1 MDTLRTQQ
9 VHLQQVCL
17 RSFVCLSGLLFASV
31 LFKLYDRDLRASNCC
46 GGRKG
51 RVGTHSMGVGLE
63 CEGNALLMRSERS
76 SSSYFLH
83 RKKLESLDRVRLQ
96 LDHNASRACNHNAL
110 RR

>member
-1 MDTLRTQQ
+1 MDTLRAQQ
-9 VHLQQVCL
+9 VYLQQVCL

-63 CEGNALLMRSERS
+63 CEGALLLRSERS
-76 SSSYFLH
+76 SSSYFLY
-83 RKKLESLDRVRLQ
+83 RKNLESLDCVRLQ